1 MATPSTDG
9 YLRIGVR
16 ARQIHLG
23 RAALGGK
30 KQREENCPRSEIEI
44 QMRPRGYSNSVRG
57 NPFFAYRDPRSCH
70 PGDPNYIHLFS
81 LRLSPST
88 KPTWPRVRQATFLF
102 YFLSLSLSL
111 SLSVS
116 IFSVFILVVHPARHT
131 LCREPFS
138 ACAAARDPQQLRID
152 SIQIRRRR

>member
-9 YLRIGVR
+9 YLRIR
-16 ARQIHLG
+16 AKQIHLG

-111 SLSVS
+111 SFCLYFFRFHPCRSSSAAHTVS
-116 IFSVFILVVHPARHT
+116 GTVFGL
-131 LCREPFS
+131 
-138 ACAAARDPQQLRID
+138 
-152 SIQIRRRR
+152 RRRA